1 MLKQILGEW
10 KPKWNEGAWRATLI
24 VLPIVL
30 LSVPLIFLALPYL
43 DILNDMAVQAK
54 AKPQGEYGW
63 FSDEQIPSE
72 RAPVTGTIPQGYH
85 PYHVTEKD
93 EEKAAKHA
101 GATLVNPVPRTDA
114 VLKQG
119 QAIFGR
125 ICITCHGPRGESNGR
140 IQGPDLF
147 PAPPSLHSAQA
158 KSYADGRIW
167 HVITRGWSKMPSYA
181 NVLTPEERWSVVHFV
196 RALQL
201 AKTMAEKKAEANK

>member
-10 KPKWNEGAWRATLI
+10 KPKWYEGRWKVTLI

-30 LSVPLIFLALPYL
+30 LCVPLLFLALPYL

-54 AKPQGEYGW
+54 GKAQGEYGW
-63 FSDEQIPSE
+63 FSDEQLIAE
-72 RAPVTGTIPQGYH
+72 RPPVEGTIPEGYF

-101 GATLVNPVPRTDA
+101 GATLVNPVPRTTE
-114 VLKQG
+114 VLKRG
-119 QAIFGR
+119 QEIFGR
-125 ICITCHGPRGESNGR
+125 ICITCHGPRGEGNGR

-147 PAPPSLHSAQA
+147 PAPPSLHTAQT
-158 KSYADGRIW
+158 KQYQDGRIW

-181 NVLTPEERWSVVHFV
+181 TTLTPEERWSVVHFV

-201 AKTMAEKKAEANK
+201 AKEKAEAKK